1 MLEGLRAAAT
11 GMTAQQQRMDALSN
25 DIANVNTTGY
35 KHERTSFRDL
45 IATPTGLGGAEQ
57 VGAGAGAAAES
68 AGRGWGQGVL
78 RTTGQPLDVALQGDG
93 FLQVKLPDGRTGL
106 TRNGSLQ
113 IDARGRVMTSEGAFL
128 QPPVTLPAGVSPS
141 DVQISSDGTLA
152 AQGRPIGRMV
162 LVAVTAPHQLDDA
175 GSGIYTTNAASGPAR
190 AAGVGTT
197 LAQGALE
204 ASNVDLGDA
213 MVEMIA
219 AQRGFQM
226 ASQAVRSQDEMLS
239 IANGIKR

>member
-68 AGRGWGQGVL
+68 AGRGWGQGAL
-78 RTTGQPLDVALQGDG
+78 QTTGQPLDVALQGNG

-128 QPPVTLPAGVSPS
+128 QPPVTLPAGVSPG
-141 DVQISSDGTLA
+141 DVKISSDGTLA

-175 GSGIYTTNAASGPAR
+175 GAGIYTTNAASGAAR

-213 MVEMIA
+213 MVEMMA

>member
-45 IATPTGLGGAEQ
+45 IASPTGLGGAEQ

-68 AGRGWGQGVL
+68 AGRGWGQGAL
-78 RTTGQPLDVALQGDG
+78 QTTGQPLDVAIQGDG
-93 FLQVKLPDGRTGL
+93 FLQIKLPDGSTGL
-106 TRNGSLQ
+106 TRNGSLHV
-113 IDARGRVMTSEGAFL
+113 DARGRVTTSEGAFL

-162 LVAVTAPHQLDDA
+162 LVTVAAPHQLDDA
-175 GSGIYTTNAASGPAR
+175 GAGVYTTNAASGTPR

-213 MVEMIA
+213 MVEMMA

-239 IANGIKR
+239 IANGLKR

>member
-1 MLEGLRAAAT
+1 MLEGLRAAAS

-45 IATPTGLGGAEQ
+45 IASPTGLGGAEQ

-68 AGRGWGQGVL
+68 AGRGWGQGAL
-78 RTTGQPLDVALQGDG
+78 QTTGRPLDVALQGDG

-141 DVQISSDGTLA
+141 DVKISSDGTLA

-162 LVAVTAPHQLDDA
+162 LVTVASPHQLDDA
-175 GSGIYTTNAASGPAR
+175 GDGIYTTNAASGTAR

-197 LAQGALE
+197 LAQGVLE

-213 MVEMIA
+213 MVEMMA

-239 IANGIKR
+239 IANGIKQ

>member
-1 MLEGLRAAAT
+1 MLEGLRAAAS

-45 IATPTGLGGAEQ
+45 LASPTGLGGAAQ

-68 AGRGWGQGVL
+68 AGRGWAQGVMQ
-78 RTTGQPLDVALQGDG
+78 TTGQPLDVAIQGDG
-93 FLQVKLPDGRTGL
+93 FLQVKLADGRTAL
-106 TRNGSLQ
+106 TRSGSLHV
-113 IDARGRVMTSEGAFL
+113 DARGRMSTTEGSLL
-128 QPPVTLPAGVSPS
+128 QPPVTLPDGVSPS
-141 DVQISSDGTLA
+141 DVTIGSDGTLS

-162 LVAVTAPHQLDDA
+162 LVTVTSPHKLDDA
-175 GSGIYTTNAASGPAR
+175 GAGVFTTNAASGTAR
-190 AAGVGTT
+190 AAGGATT
-197 LAQGALE
+197 LAQGVLE

-213 MVEMIA
+213 MVEMMA

-226 ASQAVRSQDEMLS
+226 ASQAVKSQDQMMS
-239 IANGIKR
+239 IANGIKQ